1 MKQKSQT
8 TNSDQSET
16 PSSKRLRIQEL
27 FRKHGI
33 KSEIDNSM
41 EGKASIMFTSR
52 TSGTPTNSQLSES
65 EDAAATALHYHNL
78 RKGH

>member
-1 MKQKSQT
+1 MV
-8 TNSDQSET
+8 
-16 PSSKRLRIQEL
+16 EL
-27 FRKHGI
+27 FRAYGI
-33 KSEIDNSM
+33 PSTDMTKEW
-41 EGKASIMFTSR
+41 EGKASIMFTNR

>member
-1 MKQKSQT
+1 MEPSRQKST
-8 TNSDQSET
+8 TL
-16 PSSKRLRIQEL
+16 SSTNKTMEEL
-27 FRKHGI
+27 YKEHGI
-33 KSEIDNSM
+33 PYKDMTKEW
-41 EGKASIMFTSR
+41 EGKASIMFTNR